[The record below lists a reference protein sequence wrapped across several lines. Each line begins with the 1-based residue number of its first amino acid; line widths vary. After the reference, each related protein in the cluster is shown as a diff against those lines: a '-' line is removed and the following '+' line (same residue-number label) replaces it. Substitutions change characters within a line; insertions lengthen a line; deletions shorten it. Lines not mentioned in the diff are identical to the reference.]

1 MSQTRPTRI
10 RLLLALSACAFAL
23 AALAAQASAAPY
35 GELLRF
41 GKAGNKS
48 GQFVYSATEHALGV
62 DPTDHS
68 VYVGDEVKAG
78 NKATE
83 YRIQKFSSAGSP
95 LASVNFTVENE
106 AGEGGAPNGLEGI
119 AVDPSLGRIY
129 VLVEYERLEE
139 EGPKGAI
146 RLDPEV
152 DAAGMLYA
160 FSTTPSAGKLV
171 PAEGTTNG
179 VLANKEVLEAQSE
192 VAGKRSES
200 ALLEPSG
207 IAVDPTTKD
216 IVILG
221 QEDQGG
227 ETLLVA
233 AQRVHS
239 TGALGAR
246 WVDTTQCFVGEV
258 ASPSCPAEPGEE
270 PASVGVEPTSPVV
283 LPNGKVLVDML
294 ESQVWEIPQ
303 SFTTGEAPKQLL
315 AFGEPQQN
323 LIEFPGALD
332 PKEGGG
338 MSYARESSETTSEG
352 RLYVYANVTRT
363 PSGSETKS
371 KLPAVLSFKLGE
383 AGGTTAFSE
392 LGWTG
397 GTSKAEHE
405 ECAINFLKQPTIAA
419 DTGETVYV
427 FDPAKPTIVEE
438 QHGSSVNPHV
448 DKFGPTGKGCPSAAV
463 TKEGLKVT
471 QNGTEVG
478 SEKTPIEAG
487 KKVALTLNLEDGN
500 AREATWS
507 FGDGSA
513 SGKSGYEF
521 LSPSIEHV
529 FTAAGAHEIT
539 ATIATDTLASPTV
552 TAKATIFVKAATP
565 VAQFSGPSE
574 ANVAQTVTFDA
585 KGSTDP
591 NGKALKYAWKFGDG
605 KETTTTSSSVTH
617 EYAALGTYS
626 VTLTVS
632 DEIGTSAPAT
642 HSIKI
647 VTPSTTE
654 PAPGPLPGPPGGG
667 TTTTTSTIGTVAPPP
682 GGGVHGFKAGGNPE
696 AKIAGSSLTT
706 TPGGSFSVKVSC
718 PAGETS
724 CTGTI
729 TLKTLTAVSA
739 STKKKAIL
747 TLAGGSFSVAGGAS
761 KSLTLHLSS
770 AAKKLLAHA
779 HVLRAKATV
788 VAHDATG
795 ASRTTTVTV
804 TLKPGKSKHR

>member
-10 RLLLALSACAFAL
+10 RLLLSLTVCAVAFVT
-23 AALAAQASAAPY
+23 LAAQASAAPY

-48 GQFVYSATEHALGV
+48 GQFVYSPSEHALGV
-62 DPTDHS
+62 DPSDHS

-78 NKATE
+78 NKQTE
-83 YRIQKFSSAGSP
+83 YRIQKFSSAGAP
-95 LASVNFTVENE
+95 LASVNFSVENE

-139 EGPKGAI
+139 EGPKGVI

-152 DAAGMLYA
+152 DAAGVLYA

-171 PAEGTTNG
+171 PAEGTVNG

-192 VAGKRSES
+192 VAGKRTES

-216 IVILG
+216 VIILG

-227 ETLLVA
+227 ESLLVA

-239 TGALGAR
+239 SGALGTR
-246 WVDTTQCFVGEV
+246 WVDTTQCFEGEV
-258 ASPSCPAEPGEE
+258 ASPLCPTEPGEE
-270 PASVGVEPTSPVV
+270 PIPAGADPTSPVV

-303 SFTTGEAPKQLL
+303 SFTTGQAPKQLL
-315 AFGEPQQN
+315 AFGVPQQS
-323 LIEFPGALD
+323 LVEFPGALD

-338 MSYARESSETTSEG
+338 MSYAREPSEATSEG

-363 PSGSETKS
+363 PAGSATKS
-371 KLPAVLSFKLGE
+371 KLPVVLSFKLSE
-383 AGGTTAFSE
+383 AAGTTALTE

-427 FDPAKPTIVEE
+427 FDPAKPTITEE
-438 QHGSSVNPHV
+438 QHGASVNPHV
-448 DKFGPTGKGCPSAAV
+448 DKFGPAGKGCPSATV
-463 TKEGLKVT
+463 TNAGLKVT
-471 QNGTEVG
+471 QSGTEVG
-478 SEKTPIEAG
+478 SEKNPIEAG
-487 KKVALTLNLEDGN
+487 KKVAVTLNLEDGN
-500 AREATWS
+500 ARETTWS

-513 SGKSGYEF
+513 SAQSGYQF
-521 LSPSIEHV
+521 LSPTIEHV
-529 FTAAGAHEIT
+529 FTSAGSHEIT
-539 ATIATDTLASPTV
+539 ATIATDNLASPTII
-552 TAKATIFVKAATP
+552 AKAKVFVKAATP

-605 KETTTTSSSVTH
+605 KEATTASPSITH
-617 EYAALGTYS
+617 EYAAVGTYS

-632 DEIGTSAPAT
+632 DEIGTSTPVT
-642 HSIKI
+642 HSVKI
-647 VTPSTTE
+647 VTE
-654 PAPGPLPGPPGGG
+654 PPPIEK
-667 TTTTTSTIGTVAPPP
+667 TTTTTITTTTTTTGGGSSPPP
-682 GGGVHGFKAGGNPE
+682 GGGVHGVIQVKGNPE

-706 TPGGSFSVKVSC
+706 TSSGSFAVKVSC
-718 PAGETS
+718 PTGEAS

-739 STKKKAIL
+739 SKGKKKAVL
-747 TLAGGSFSVAGGAS
+747 TLATGSFTVAGGTS

-770 AAKKLLAHA
+770 TAKKLLARS
-779 HVLRAKATV
+779 HVLRAKATI

-795 ASRTTTVTV
+795 ASRTTTATV
-804 TLKPGKSKHR
+804 TLKLGKSKHR